1 MTRSLRVELTTQAA
15 LREYNALR
23 AEVMSL
29 QLRTH
34 QLLGV
39 TIAGAGAVLTLSAG
53 WIDMPARLELLLFGA
68 AALLGL
74 VAVTFFG
81 HANKQMEI
89 GLYLRK
95 QAIELRLAL
104 QGLDPDYSDS
114 DASRLLAWEDRSV
127 GSLSVSGGIVS
138 RPLLFADAM
147 QLFELVALGLV
158 PLTLFV
164 AGLFVYWSDKAP
176 SDVAT
181 VMRNADFL
189 VLVIVGAAI
198 VLSIWFG
205 RQRDLEAKK
214 DAVLAHYVQWDGGP
228 WAGVARLTKS
238 MDSPAGAEFVDQWV
252 KDGGP
257 PPDVASTGGTYV
269 RIGRTA
275 DDRMWRYEW
284 RTGGP
289 SAAGA

>member
-1 MTRSLRVELTTQAA
+1 MELTTQAA
-15 LREYNALR
+15 LREYDALR

-39 TIAGAGAVLTLSAG
+39 TIAGAGAVLTLSAS
-53 WIDMPARLELLLFGA
+53 WIDKPTQLELLLLGA

-95 QAIELRLAL
+95 LAIELRLAL
-104 QGLDPDYSDS
+104 QDLDPDYSES

-127 GSLSVSGGIVS
+127 GSLSVSGGVVS
-138 RPLLFADAM
+138 KPLWFADAM

-158 PLTLFV
+158 PLALLI
-164 AGLFVYWSDKAP
+164 AGWFVYSNHATPK

-181 VMRNADFL
+181 AMVFADLL
-189 VLVIVGAAI
+189 VLVIVGAA
-198 VLSIWFG
+198 VFLSIWFG

-214 DAVLAHYVQWDGGP
+214 DAVLAHYVQWDGGA
-228 WAGVARLTKS
+228 WAGVRRLTKS
-238 MDSPAGAEFVDQWV
+238 MDSPGGAEFVDQWV
-252 KDGGP
+252 KGGGP
-257 PPDVASTGGTYV
+257 PAAATLAGGTYL
-269 RIGRTA
+269 RMDRTSG
-275 DDRMWRYEW
+275 DRMWRYEW
-284 RTGGP
+284 R
-289 SAAGA
+289 AGVSSVDGA